1 MGDSSDLPEA
11 NGMVVVGEIAQIPRR
26 STAANRQGS
35 RQSEMELRVYQE
47 SLDNLQTTLTL
58 SDPIGAMRIIAI
70 TSAVSD
76 EGKTS
81 VASQLAMSLSRAI
94 RDRVLVID
102 GDMRSPGDPSRLR
115 HPSRSGPGGGS
126 CRQVQA
132 CRRHR
137 HHLERSRP
145 LSPRR
150 QAGRPAAQ
158 LAGRRGMAGFAG
170 ADSRRLPVRD
180 RRHPAGAGRRE
191 ALILAK
197 SADAVLICTLRDH
210 SRTEQVLMVHEK
222 LKSVGGHPVGVV
234 LNGVPTKNY
243 LRRYGNQDY
252 AGPE

>member
-1 MGDSSDLPEA
+1 
-11 NGMVVVGEIAQIPRR
+11 MVVVGGIAQIPRR

-58 SDPIGAMRIIAI
+58 SDPLGAMRIIAI

-102 GDMRSPGDPSRLR
+102 GDMRRPGIHRVFGIHRDPGLAAVLA
-115 HPSRSGPGGGS
+115 GGA
-126 CRQVQA
+126 A

-137 HHLERSRP
+137 HHVERSRP
-145 LSPRR
+145 L
-150 QAGRPAAQ
+150 
-158 LAGRRGMAGFAG
+158 L
-170 ADSRRLPVRD
+170 
-180 RRHPAGAGRRE
+180 PAGKPAGQPLSLLADGAWPALLARIPADYRYVIVDTPPVLAAGE

-252 AGPE
+252 AGP